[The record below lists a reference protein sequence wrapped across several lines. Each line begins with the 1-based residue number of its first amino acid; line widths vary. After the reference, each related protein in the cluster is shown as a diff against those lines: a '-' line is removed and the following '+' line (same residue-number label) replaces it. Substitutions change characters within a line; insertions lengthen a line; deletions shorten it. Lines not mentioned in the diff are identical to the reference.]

1 MDPSIFII
9 AGGILLLLGGAF
21 FFDRLLQSPNDYK
34 DKIIANLEAKGYTLV
49 DIRIP
54 KIFQTSPF
62 PKFEIKIQPIQTKV
76 LGVSGEKTRF
86 RIVRFK
92 DKEGLLRESWI
103 EIEIVAFM
111 VSEIKWEP
119 EL

>member
-1 MDPSIFII
+1 
-9 AGGILLLLGGAF
+9 
-21 FFDRLLQSPNDYK
+21 
-34 DKIIANLEAKGYTLV
+34 
-49 DIRIP
+49 
-54 KIFQTSPF
+54 
-62 PKFEIKIQPIQTKV
+62 
-76 LGVSGEKTRF
+76 VSGEKTRF